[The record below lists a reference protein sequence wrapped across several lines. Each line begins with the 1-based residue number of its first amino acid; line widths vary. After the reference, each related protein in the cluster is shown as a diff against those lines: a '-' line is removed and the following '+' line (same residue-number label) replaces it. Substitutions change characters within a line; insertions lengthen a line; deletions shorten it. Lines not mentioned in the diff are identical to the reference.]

1 MPPQLPELGLA
12 HRPTAQVEQ
21 ALTTPPP
28 SPAADP
34 PVTPAEA
41 TYIAAARAEN
51 TRRGYRSVWAGFTD
65 FCRDH
70 DLDPM
75 PASPATVSGYLI
87 ALAQAGA
94 KVTTIGKHL
103 SAIRAAHRAADQP
116 DPAVTARVAAVWEGI
131 RRSHGKPPDQA
142 PPLMPPLLDD
152 AVAACPTVRRWKSRP
167 DEPALS
173 GARDRAL
180 LLIGFWGALRRS
192 ELAALTVDQIGAE
205 QLLRSGRRGRVL
217 ALPRS
222 KTNQTGDRPELVGLP
237 RAERPE
243 HCPLTALDTWLEL
256 SGITDGPVLRKV
268 STGNRALADPLHP
281 ESVNTLVQAATTRAG
296 LPGGPYSAHSLRAGF
311 VTYAH
316 LRGAT
321 DRAIAHQTRH
331 RSMDTITTY
340 IRVDDVFTDNA
351 VLHLG
356 R

>member
-1 MPPQLPELGLA
+1 MSEQVSESDPGRPATQIPQVV
-12 HRPTAQVEQ
+12 TA
-21 ALTTPPP
+21 PPP
-28 SPAADP
+28 GPAAEP
-34 PVTPAEA
+34 PLTPTEA
-41 TYIAAARAEN
+41 AYVDAARAQN
-51 TRRGYRSVWAGFTD
+51 TRRGYRSVWSGFTN

-70 DLDPM
+70 GLDAM
-75 PASPATVSGYLI
+75 PASPATVSGYLV

-116 DPAVTARVAAVWEGI
+116 DPAVTARVSAVWEGI
-131 RRSHGKPPDQA
+131 RRSHGEPPDQA

-152 AVAACPTVRRWKSRP
+152 AVAACPLVRSWKSRP
-167 DEPALS
+167 DEPALA

-192 ELAALTVDQIGAE
+192 ELATLTVDQIGPE

-217 ALPRS
+217 TLPRS
-222 KTNQTGDRPELVGLP
+222 KTNQTGDKPELVGLP

-243 HCPLTALDTWLEL
+243 HCPLTALDSWLEL
-256 SGITDGPVLRKV
+256 AGITTGPVLRKV
-268 STGNRALADPLHP
+268 STGNRVLDTPLHP
-281 ESVNTLVQAATTRAG
+281 ESINNLVHAATTRAG
-296 LPGGPYSAHSLRAGF
+296 VLGGPYSAHSLRAGF

-316 LRGAT
+316 LRGAS

-331 RSMDTITTY
+331 RSIDTITTY